1 MPRKFL
7 KKHLPDHNRL
17 SDHKHLK
24 FIGPRLLSHDL
35 WHIHRRSISVGAAVG
50 LFCAYLPIPFE
61 SIVAAF
67 AAIWLR
73 ANVPLSVGL
82 VFISNPLTWIPL
94 YWPGYLVG
102 TTILGVPA
110 LPYEKLTMEW
120 LINEAYVTLFVGC
133 LIVGSILAPVSYV
146 VVQLLWRLHVVSAWR
161 DRRER
166 RRKRKTKRAEEK
178 S

>member
-7 KKHLPDHNRL
+7 KKHLPDHNKL

-24 FIGPRLLSHDL
+24 MIGPRLMAHDL
-35 WHIHRRSISVGAAVG
+35 WHINRRSISLGTAVG

-102 TTILGVPA
+102 SALLGEPTRS
-110 LPYEKLTMEW
+110 YEKLTMEW
-120 LINEAYVTLFVGC
+120 GGWANETYFTLFVGC
-133 LIVGSILAPVSYV
+133 LIVGTVMAPISYF
-146 VVQLLWRLHVVSAWR
+146 VVQLLWRLHVVAAW
-161 DRRER
+161 RER
-166 RRKRKTKRAEEK
+166 RRKRKEIKKK
-178 S
+178 SRT